1 MAQCF
6 YWGPEFARGRVC
18 KGPSLSGAELVRG
31 RDVPESP
38 NEVKKYLEKEK
49 FNDAI
54 LGPFDQVPF
63 SEAFCILNTVKIH
76 LLDCILAKSTDKF
89 IKKKVFSK
97 KFLNEK
103 SKLLQLK
110 IASTMSTISFFL
122 SIFTGSL
129 IYEHYTRE
137 CEFGNFDK
145 IKNKKH
151 KKTKQHKKTQK
162 LLAEF
167 CLNKECP

>member
-1 MAQCF
+1 MD
-6 YWGPEFARGRVC
+6 PV
-18 KGPSLSGAELVRG
+18 LSI
-31 RDVPESP
+31 
-38 NEVKKYLEKEK
+38 Y
-49 FNDAI
+49 
-54 LGPFDQVPF
+54 
-63 SEAFCILNTVKIH
+63 
-76 LLDCILAKSTDKF
+76 
-89 IKKKVFSK
+89 
-97 KFLNEK
+97 
-103 SKLLQLK
+103 
-110 IASTMSTISFFL
+110 L

-167 CLNKECP
+167 LFK